1 MDRNSLR
8 QVREA
13 KMLSKTGQ
21 TRRNL
26 SVDAGPD
33 WMIRVLDY
41 ADKGVVY
48 GAARPTRKREFSD
61 CIWSYFL
68 PFISDNHINYIGS
81 FF

>member
-41 ADKGVVY
+41 ADKWVVY
-48 GAARPTRKREFSD
+48 GRREAGVSLPRLATRLLAAR
-61 CIWSYFL
+61 
-68 PFISDNHINYIGS
+68 
-81 FF
+81 

>member
-1 MDRNSLR
+1 
-8 QVREA
+8 
-13 KMLSKTGQ
+13 MLSKTGQ

-48 GAARPTRKREFSD
+48 GRREAGVSLPRLATRLLAAR
-61 CIWSYFL
+61 
-68 PFISDNHINYIGS
+68 
-81 FF
+81 

>member
-1 MDRNSLR
+1 MDRNNMR

-48 GAARPTRKREFSD
+48 GRREAGVSLPRLATRLLAAR
-61 CIWSYFL
+61 
-68 PFISDNHINYIGS
+68 
-81 FF
+81 